1 MNIVKAILLLSGMLC
16 LHRNAFAQATQTV
29 KGTVR
34 DEASKVPL
42 TSATIVLV
50 NTALGTATDAEGNF
64 RLTEVPLGRQSF
76 RVSYLGYEDRMI
88 NDVVVTAG
96 KEVTLNITLQE
107 ALRKLGEVTVTYK
120 KATDK
125 TRTNND
131 MAQVSARAFNMD
143 ETKRYAGALGDP
155 SRMAANFA
163 GVVSGNDA
171 NNDIVVKGNSPMGM
185 LWQLEGL
192 NVPNPN
198 HFGSQG
204 STGGP
209 VSMLNNNNLDK
220 SDFITSAFPAQYGN
234 ALAGVF
240 DIRLREG
247 NREKHEFMGQVGFN
261 GFEAG
266 AEGPIGKNKRTSYLV
281 NYRYSTLG
289 VFQALG
295 INFGTGAALPLYQD
309 VNYKITSQIGK
320 KGKLSL
326 FGIAGNSRIDFWGKD
341 VDTTKS
347 NMYDGDPFYNQLVKY
362 SATVTGLS
370 YEHQLSAKTSTK
382 LTIGYSTSSER
393 VIGDSISTADG
404 STIPSYYLKT
414 GTGKL
419 SGVWSLMHKINAKN
433 NMQAGILY
441 DQTMFDM
448 IHTNREKDG
457 TQRRYVDQTG
467 SFGLGQAYAQWK
479 HRFNNSLSG
488 VAGVHF
494 QYLTIGGQAAVEP
507 RMSLRYAVTAKH
519 AVSIGYGLHHQAQNI
534 YTYYLETPTPA
545 AVQYTNKNLGF
556 TRSQHFVT
564 TYDWNITDNLRVK
577 AEAYYQHISKVPVE
591 RFSSSF
597 SALNSGAGF
606 TGVVANDSLVNN
618 GKGYNYGLEM
628 TVERFF
634 KHGYYFLVTGSLF
647 NSRYE
652 GSDGVERNT
661 AFNAGHVL
669 NVLAGK
675 EFRIGKSGS
684 VLAFNLKLT
693 SVGGRYLTPI
703 DFERS
708 RNKGEAVYK
717 DEIAY
722 SDKQQDYFR
731 SDIRIAFRREYKR
744 STLEVAIDFQNITNN
759 QNIFGQSYD
768 VRNNKIKTTYQQ
780 GFFPIPMVRYTF

>member
-1 MNIVKAILLLSGMLC
+1 MKISKAVFLLMGILC
-16 LHRNAFAQATQTV
+16 LHPDAYAQATQII
-29 KGTVR
+29 KGVVR

-42 TSATIVLV
+42 ASATVVLL
-50 NTALGTATDAEGNF
+50 NGTLGTATDAEGNF
-64 RLTEVPLGRQSF
+64 RLTEVPIGRQSF
-76 RVSYLGYEDRMI
+76 RISYMGYEDRLV
-88 NDVVVTAG
+88 NDVIVTAG

-120 KATDK
+120 KAADK

-240 DIRLREG
+240 DIKLREG

-266 AEGPIGKNKRTSYLV
+266 AEGPIGKNKRTSYML

-289 VFQALG
+289 VFQAMG

-309 VNYKITSQIGK
+309 VNYKVTTRIGQ

-326 FGIAGNSRIDFWGKD
+326 FGIAGNSSIDFWGKD

-347 NMYDGDPFYNQLVKY
+347 NMYDGDPFYNQQVKY
-362 SATVTGLS
+362 SATATGIS

-382 LTIGYSTSSER
+382 LTVGYSTAAER
-393 VIGDSISTADG
+393 VIGDSISTLDG
-404 STIPSYYLKT
+404 SLIPSYFVKVK
-414 GTGKL
+414 TGKL
-419 SGVWSLMHKINAKN
+419 SGIWSLMHKINAKN
-433 NMQAGILY
+433 NIQAGILY
-441 DQTMFDM
+441 DQTTFDM

-457 TQRRYVDQTG
+457 SHRQYVNQTG

-494 QYLTIGGQAAVEP
+494 QYLDIGGQTAVEP
-507 RMSLRYAVTAKH
+507 RMSLRYALNARH
-519 AVSIGYGLHHQAQNI
+519 AVSVGYGLHHQAQNI
-534 YTYYLETPTPA
+534 YTYYLETQTPSG
-545 AVQYTNKNLGF
+545 VQYTNKDLGF

-564 TYDWNITDNLRVK
+564 TYDWNVTEHLRVR
-577 AEAYYQHISKVPVE
+577 AEAYYQQISRVPV
-591 RFSSSF
+591 SIDASSF
-597 SALNSGAGF
+597 SALNAGAGF
-606 TGVVANDSLVNN
+606 TGVVAEDSLVNK
-618 GKGYNYGLEM
+618 GKGHNYGLEL

-647 NSRYE
+647 NSRYQ

-661 AFNAGHVL
+661 AFNAQHVL

-675 EFRIGKSGS
+675 EFRVGKNGN
-684 VLAFNLKLT
+684 VLALNLRLT

-703 DFERS
+703 DYDRS
-708 RNKGEAVYK
+708 REKGEAVYR
-717 DEIAY
+717 DEIAF
-722 SDKQQDYFR
+722 SDKQKDYFR
-731 SDIRIAFRREYKR
+731 ADLRIAFRREYKR
-744 STLEVAIDFQNITNN
+744 STLEIAVDFQNVTNN

-768 VRNNKIKTTYQQ
+768 SRTNRIKTTYQQ
-780 GFFPIPMVRYTF
+780 GFFPVPMVRYTF

>member
-1 MNIVKAILLLSGMLC
+1 MKISKAVFLLMGMLC
-16 LHRNAFAQATQTV
+16 LHPDTWAQATQTV
-29 KGTVR
+29 KGVIR

-42 TSATIVLV
+42 ASATVVLI
-50 NTALGTATDAEGNF
+50 NSNLGTATDAEGNF
-64 RLTEVPLGRQSF
+64 RLPEVPIGRQSF
-76 RVSYLGYEDRMI
+76 RISYLGYEDRTV
-88 NDVVVTAG
+88 NDVIVTAG

-120 KATDK
+120 KAADK

-247 NREKHEFMGQVGFN
+247 NREKHEFMGQIGFN

-266 AEGPIGKNKRTSYLV
+266 AEGPIGKDKRTSYML

-289 VFQALG
+289 VFQAMG
-295 INFGTGAALPLYQD
+295 INFGTGSALPLYQD
-309 VNYKITSQIGK
+309 VNYKVTTRIGS

-326 FGIAGNSRIDFWGKD
+326 FGIAGNSSIDFWGKD

-347 NMYDGDPFYNQLVKY
+347 NLYDGDPFYNQQVKY
-362 SATVTGLS
+362 SATATGMS

-382 LTIGYSTSSER
+382 LTIGYSTAAER
-393 VIGDSISTADG
+393 VIGDSISTLDG
-404 STIPSYYLKT
+404 SLIPSYFVKSR
-414 GTGKL
+414 TGKL
-419 SGVWSLMHKINAKN
+419 SGIWSLMHKIDAKN
-433 NMQAGILY
+433 NIQAGLLY

-457 TQRRYVDQTG
+457 SQRRYVDQAG

-494 QYLTIGGQAAVEP
+494 QYLDIGGQTAVEP
-507 RMSLRYAVTAKH
+507 RMSLRYALNAKH
-519 AVSIGYGLHHQAQNI
+519 AVSVGYGLHHQAQNI

-545 AVQYTNKNLGF
+545 GVQYTNKALGF

-564 TYDWNITDNLRVK
+564 TYDWNVTGNLRIR
-577 AEAYYQHISKVPVE
+577 AEAYYQQISRVPVE
-591 RFSSSF
+591 LFSSSF
-597 SALNSGAGF
+597 SALNAGAGF
-606 TGVVANDSLVNN
+606 TGLVANDSLVNKGN
-618 GKGYNYGLEM
+618 GHNYGLEL

-647 NSRYE
+647 NSRYQ

-661 AFNAGHVL
+661 AFNAKHVL

-675 EFRIGKSGS
+675 EFRVGKNGN
-684 VLAFNLKLT
+684 VLALNLRLT

-703 DFERS
+703 DYDRS
-708 RNKGEAVYK
+708 RQKGEAVYR
-717 DEIAY
+717 DDIAF
-722 SDKQQDYFR
+722 SDKQRDYFR
-731 SDIRIAFRREYKR
+731 ADLRIAFRREYKR
-744 STLEVAIDFQNITNN
+744 STLEVAVDFQNVTNN

-768 VRNNKIKTTYQQ
+768 ARTNRIKTTYQQ
-780 GFFPIPMVRYTF
+780 GFFPVPMVRYTF